1 MNLIQKL
8 GLWVIWNTEAISE
21 AGALEQLSYFRS
33 WSFGSFGVIKLI
45 QKLGF
50 RVVWSNE
57 AISEAGVWV
66 VWSNEAISEGWGFG
80 SFGKMKLLQKLG
92 VLGPL
97 E

>member
-1 MNLIQKL
+1 MKLFKKL

-57 AISEAGVWV
+57 AISE
-66 VWSNEAISEGWGFG
+66 GWGFG